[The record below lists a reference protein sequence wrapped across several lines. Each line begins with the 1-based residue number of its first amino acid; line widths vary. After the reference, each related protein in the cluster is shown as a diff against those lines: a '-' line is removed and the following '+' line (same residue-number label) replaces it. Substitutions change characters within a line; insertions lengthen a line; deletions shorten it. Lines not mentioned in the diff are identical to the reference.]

1 MEERIGDFV
10 DYATSSHKQISK
22 TARIIFKLDSVVL
35 DELTTDRTLSQ
46 YSCLI
51 IDEAHERTISI
62 DVILG
67 LVKELQKVRKGFK
80 VIVTS
85 ASLDGKLF

>member
-1 MEERIGDFV
+1 
-10 DYATSSHKQISK
+10 
-22 TARIIFKLDSVVL
+22 
-35 DELTTDRTLSQ
+35 
-46 YSCLI
+46 LI

-67 LVKELQKVRKGFK
+67 LVKELQQKRKNFK

-85 ASLDGKLF
+85 ASLDAKLFSDFFGSKVMKVSGRLFPV